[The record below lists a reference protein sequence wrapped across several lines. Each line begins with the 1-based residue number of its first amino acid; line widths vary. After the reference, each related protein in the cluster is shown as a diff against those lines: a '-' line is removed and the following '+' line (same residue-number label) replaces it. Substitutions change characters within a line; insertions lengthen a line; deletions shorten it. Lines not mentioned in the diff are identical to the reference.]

1 MAAKIFKDSDNI
13 YQDQAKVLFN
23 FYSKAAEKIVAEEE
37 RIETE
42 IKNQENRKPELEQ
55 LKAKAKSKKTLF
67 LVLTIIFGITVVGL
81 LFLIGFFKNKSK
93 IKQCEEDMANTDA
106 QIEKLKKEYGEIFR
120 DYKVTKLGVA
130 YIPIAEQIKYGEQS
144 FIIDYTGDVADS
156 KIELQIPRNSKL
168 LSEAVTKLEN
178 LSEQAPIVETSEEIE
193 EIDTDEYSRSIQH
206 LNQHDYFGNLD
217 RTLRTISFCVGD
229 LSTSSV
235 ELPLVATKSDYAS
248 FLKEFATSDISESAP
263 VFEAF
268 DKEKHRQSVE
278 KFKEINKLKE
288 SISSETAEFEEVLK
302 SLMLSVASSV
312 QNISAMKISSTDKV
326 VGESNRILFK
336 MLKAPYN
343 HYSPNLEFEEIE
355 RIRNEDFNYSRENN
369 KYQPFQLK
377 ESSKVRYDLFA
388 DVWRSEDGSQVNT
401 PFGVHQLYQEIVA
414 PMVQSLMEETRMERL
429 KVYNH
434 IRDQKLDYLT
444 QWHRDVEDFYGRN
457 RAEAADLRNIMSESF
472 RNFTSAAN
480 TLKSLKETERAMK
493 ASGGDLDAAV
503 VKNKQNVAETL
514 MGFEMQ
520 ANDFLKVQAD
530 FDEYM
535 DRLKEDI
542 DIKAE
547 KFEHVEYYDASLR
560 DKNFKDAAIADNEKQ
575 NLEFRRKQLLA
586 VDPLFAKSSELPP
599 EPSIE
604 SVTMERIALNLPAIA
619 KNALNELLEKAT
631 YQEEPKPKE
640 KEEEEKEEE
649 EEIVEETTDEEDSI
663 EETEETE
670 EVGEEENEE
679 DGEDE
684 DSEDEVDVDDE
695 DIEDG
700 EEDVDNEEEEEEDD
714 KN

>member
-37 RIETE
+37 RIEGE
-42 IKNQENRKPELEQ
+42 IKEQEDKRPELNR
-55 LKAKAKSKKTLF
+55 LKSGAETAKIIF
-67 LVLTIIFGITVVGL
+67 LVLAIIGLVAGAALLITAENPVGFL
-81 LFLIGFFKNKSK
+81 LVAFIIGFFVNMSK
-93 IKQCEEDMANTDA
+93 IKTYTAELVNVDA
-106 QIEKLKKEYGEIFR
+106 QIEKLKTEYGEIFR

-130 YIPIAEQIKYGEQS
+130 YIPVAEQIKYGEQS

-156 KIELQIPRNSKL
+156 KIELQIPRNSEL

-193 EIDTDEYSRSIQH
+193 EIDTDEYSRSIQR

-235 ELPLVATKSDYAS
+235 ELPLVATKSNYAG
-248 FLKEFATSDISESAP
+248 FLKEFATSDIPETAP

-268 DKEKHRQSVE
+268 DKEKHQRSIE

-288 SISSETAEFEEVLK
+288 SISGETAEFEEVLK
-302 SLMLSVASSV
+302 RLMLSVASSV

-336 MLKAPYN
+336 ILKAPYN

-355 RIRNEDFNYSRENN
+355 RIKNEDFNYSRENN
-369 KYQPFQLK
+369 EYQPFQLK
-377 ESSKVRYDLFA
+377 ASSKVRYDLFA
-388 DVWRSEDGSQVNT
+388 ESWRSEDGSQVNT

-414 PMVQSLMEETRMERL
+414 PMVQNLMEETRLERL

-434 IRDQKLDYLT
+434 IRDQKLDYLA

-520 ANDFLKVQAD
+520 ANEFLKVQTD

-542 DIKAE
+542 DRKAE
-547 KFEHVEYYDASLR
+547 NFEHVEYYDASLR
-560 DKNFKDAAIADNEKQ
+560 DRNFKDAAVADSEKQ
-575 NLEFRRKQLLA
+575 NLEYRRKQLLA

-604 SVTMERIALNLPAIA
+604 SITMERIALNLPAMA
-619 KNALNELLEKAT
+619 KNALNELQEEST
-631 YQEEPKPKE
+631 YREEPKPE
-640 KEEEEKEEE
+640 AEEK
-649 EEIVEETTDEEDSI
+649 IVEEVVEESVDEK
-663 EETEETE
+663 
-670 EVGEEENEE
+670 NEA
-679 DGEDE
+679 
-684 DSEDEVDVDDE
+684 
-695 DIEDG
+695 
-700 EEDVDNEEEEEEDD
+700 DNSDNKNEDD